1 MLGGLYIIGIFC
13 WILTRQKTLLLQVMI
28 IFTAFVLQLTILFEL
43 LKSIAEGQAL
53 FITMNIFI
61 LICNTLLSVAFSVT
75 FHIQIDDHDFEI
87 WRGKKK
93 RAYKVQ
99 RIIFTFFSMHFFRL
113 IYSKIFSV

>member
-1 MLGGLYIIGIFC
+1 
-13 WILTRQKTLLLQVMI
+13 
-28 IFTAFVLQLTILFEL
+28 
-43 LKSIAEGQAL
+43 
-53 FITMNIFI
+53 MNLFI

-87 WRGKKK
+87 WRSKKK

-113 IYSKIFSV
+113 IYSKIFSVQAFAAAATVPHDFVRPLHLYSKLFILIVLLPVLILNIFGMASTYEEALWDN